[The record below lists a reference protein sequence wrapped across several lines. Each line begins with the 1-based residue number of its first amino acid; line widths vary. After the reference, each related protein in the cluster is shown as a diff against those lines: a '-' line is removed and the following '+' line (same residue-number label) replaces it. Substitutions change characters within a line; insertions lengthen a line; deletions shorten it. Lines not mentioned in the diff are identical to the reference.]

1 MFLLIVRCS
10 RFSPTKP
17 RASPKQLLR
26 WMPAQLWKSA
36 PRAALP
42 MRSVFRPGR
51 SKRFGSCLR
60 QGRPR
65 SPGARRRSATF
76 PIHSRLFRSI
86 RGPDFGGGF
95 ALEPLVKRRILRRVE
110 FGHEIDAAPVLNP
123 ADGSDEFFVID
134 GFWIFLVF
142 HREGDGTPLAA
153 FAAHDRDFVKVGGDG
168 HMVFADCFD
177 REMPGGGAW
186 IILFRIVEQGTGDDE
201 GSTAAG
207 RPAANHLLE
216 LF

>member
-17 RASPKQLLR
+17 RASPKPLLR

-42 MRSVFRPGR
+42 TRNVFRPGR

-60 QGRPR
+60 RAAR
-65 SPGARRRSATF
+65 ARRRSATF
-76 PIHSRLFRSI
+76 PIHSLLFRSI
-86 RGPDFGGGF
+86 RRPDFGGRF
-95 ALEPLVKRRILRRVE
+95 ALKPLVKRRIFRRVE
-110 FGHEIDAAPVLNP
+110 FRHEVDAAPVFNP
-123 ADGSDEFFVID
+123 ADGSNEIFVID

-142 HREGDGTPLAA
+142 HREGDGTPLSA

-168 HMVFADCFD
+168 HVVFADCLD

-186 IILFRIVEQGTGDDE
+186 IILFRIVEQG
-201 GSTAAG
+201 
-207 RPAANHLLE
+207 
-216 LF
+216 